1 MRTAWPAFEHW
12 WSQGLPALD
21 LAHASPI
28 VWALLGVVAV
38 LLVALLTVVWRFWR
52 VLRRLREENK
62 EGEKLSVVARGE
74 LPLYCFRRDGRPGD
88 PLNLRIIASPAQL
101 GSAFAEAGWYRAD
114 ENTLVTSVRIT
125 IDSVLARGYSTA
137 PVSNL
142 FLYGR
147 RQDFAFERPGRS
159 VRERDHVRFWDSG
172 LRASDDRPLWV
183 GAATRDI
190 SLRLAPRT
198 HLPTHRIAPE
208 VDMERDTLVK
218 EIVGTGWVIQ
228 QEVVPGFGSP
238 TERDNG
244 LGDRYITD
252 GQVAVLVLANVPV
265 LLPFAATNVRGPAA
279 AVAHTLNRV
288 LRWRLPRV
296 GRERAKR
303 AKRREQQAQQ
313 EHPAER
319 DQRSAE
325 TAERATAPVSPTPRD
340 EA

>member
-1 MRTAWPAFEHW
+1 M
-12 WSQGLPALD
+12 LL
-21 LAHASPI
+21 
-28 VWALLGVVAV
+28 ALL
-38 LLVALLTVVWRFWR
+38 WRFWR
-52 VLRRLREENK
+52 ILRRLREENS

-114 ENTLVTSVRIT
+114 EITLLTSVRIT
-125 IDSVLARGYSTA
+125 VDSMLARGYSTA

-172 LRASDDRPLWV
+172 LRASDGRPLWV

-190 SLRLAPRT
+190 SVGLAPRT
-198 HLPTHRIAPE
+198 HLPTHRIAPD
-208 VDMERDTLVK
+208 VDMERETLVRD
-218 EIVGTGWVIQ
+218 IVCTGWVIQ
-228 QEVVPGFGSP
+228 QEVVPGFGLP

-244 LGDRYITD
+244 LGDRYFTD

-296 GRERAKR
+296 GRERARR
-303 AKRREQQAQQ
+303 AKRQERQAQQAQKTQQMEPIQQ
-313 EHPAER
+313 EE
-319 DQRSAE
+319 Q
-325 TAERATAPVSPTPRD
+325 AERATASVSPTPRD
-340 EA
+340 EG

>member
-1 MRTAWPAFEHW
+1 MLTVWPAVEQW
-12 WSQGLPALD
+12 WSQGLPVLD
-21 LAHASPI
+21 LAHASPM
-28 VWALLGVVAV
+28 VWMLMGVVVVLLGV
-38 LLVALLTVVWRFWR
+38 LLALLWRFWR

-114 ENTLVTSVRIT
+114 EITVVTSLRIT
-125 IDSVLARGYSTA
+125 VDSVLARGYSTA

-159 VRERDHVRFWDSG
+159 VRQRDHVRFWDSG
-172 LRASDDRPLWV
+172 LRASDGRPLWV

-198 HLPTHRIAPE
+198 RLPTHRISPD
-208 VDMERDTLVK
+208 VDAERETLVK
-218 EIVGTGWVIQ
+218 DIVGTGWVIQ
-228 QEVVPGFGSP
+228 QEVVPGFGMP
-238 TERDNG
+238 TESDNG
-244 LGDRYITD
+244 FGDRYFTD

-265 LLPFAATNVRGPAA
+265 LLPFAATNVRGSAA
-279 AVAHTLNRV
+279 AVAHALNRV

-303 AKRREQQAQQ
+303 QEQQQ
-313 EHPAER
+313 EREEESARRAEEA
-319 DQRSAE
+319 S
-325 TAERATAPVSPTPRD
+325 ERATAPVAPNPRD
-340 EA
+340 EG